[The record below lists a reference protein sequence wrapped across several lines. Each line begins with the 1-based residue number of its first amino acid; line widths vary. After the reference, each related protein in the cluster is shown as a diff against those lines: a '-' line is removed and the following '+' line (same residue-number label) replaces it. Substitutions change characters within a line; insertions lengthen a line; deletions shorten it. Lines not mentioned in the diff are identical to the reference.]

1 MSNPPVAFILFSSL
15 RGAVLF
21 SLFPLRAQSISLQ
34 ADLLEL
40 LLPSLSQFSLNEL
53 KKCSFSLFHF
63 LLLVQ
68 RRTNANEKLVPM
80 KMKTGNFTMELHHTR
95 THTHTHTG
103 DPLLAFWRH
112 SEASKESGQKSSF
125 VSPSQLPLTPASPQ
139 RPGVE
144 INTKPTSSFYFVSFL
159 IDIICWGFSTKT
171 MPSMGVSRVCR
182 GLQS

>member
-63 LLLVQ
+63 LLLVH

-95 THTHTHTG
+95 THTHTHTRVTHYWHSG
-103 DPLLAFWRH
+103 DTLKPLRNQD
-112 SEASKESGQKSSF
+112 KN
-125 VSPSQLPLTPASPQ
+125 LPL
-139 RPGVE
+139 
-144 INTKPTSSFYFVSFL
+144 SSLLNYLSHL
-159 IDIICWGFSTKT
+159 LLLKGQE
-171 MPSMGVSRVCR
+171 SR
-182 GLQS
+182 